1 MQRSNADMTQRASTS
16 LEFAFVCSL
25 SDGLHAR
32 PASHLA
38 EVAKDFASDCSLT
51 NLRTGAIAS
60 LKSVL
65 AIISADVRQGDRCTV
80 QARGIDEQAAHAALL
95 RFVEQVLPG
104 CDVPLAGV
112 NRISGSDTLPRILQA
127 AGVKCCFGS
136 PVSQG
141 IGQGKVVLLN
151 GMALPSGLSTRIATD
166 PQSELGQIKRALAAV
181 RARIREKLAHPK
193 SPTEAAVL
201 QADLAI
207 ASDVSLA
214 EKLTEHVSHGKSAGQ
229 AVMEAGEFFIDL
241 LRHSESEY
249 IRERALDI
257 EEICLELLEEI
268 CGVDL
273 QAAPIELRDP
283 SVVVA
288 ETLAPQQLLG
298 LDRRWLKA
306 LVLEYSGAT
315 SHAVILARSL
325 RIPTL
330 VGVKS
335 ARLMLMAEHE
345 VVVDAIRGFVVTQ
358 LSPVVERF
366 YERERRT
373 LALRQEYLPL
383 QTTGPSI
390 TADGKTLEVAA
401 NASSYEELSLAFESG
416 ADGIGLFRTET
427 AFLQRDYA
435 PSEEE
440 QFAIYSAAA
449 RAATGRPVII
459 RTFDLG
465 GDKVVPYLHLP
476 AEDNP
481 FLGYRGVR
489 IYAEHRELL
498 QAQLRAILRASAF
511 GKVQIMVP
519 MISSLEELLQFK
531 VEISEAKQHL
541 ERKGIAFQSDI
552 PTGIMIEVPSAGFIL
567 EELCAEVDFFSLGT
581 NDLNQYFLAADR
593 DNPKTAELS
602 DVLHPGFLR
611 FLRKIVQEIHEAGKW
626 VGMCGEMAAEIR
638 HLPLLVGLGLD
649 EISLPAAGIPAV
661 KRAISQLSAAD
672 CERVLADVIACR
684 EKVDIEDLMEHA
696 QPSWS
701 AQPLLSKE
709 LVLLGSESKN
719 KEEAMQEIV
728 DAFYIAGRTGD
739 RQRLEEALWSREA
752 VYSTGLGHGFAAPHC
767 KTEAV
772 TADSIGVLKLR
783 QAIDWGSVDGEPV
796 NMIILIAMREPQI
809 ANRHMQVFSKLAR
822 KLMNEEFRGQ
832 LLTVENAHDMATYL
846 AQQLEISL
854 D

>member
-1 MQRSNADMTQRASTS
+1 MTQRASTS

-38 EVAKDFASDCSLT
+38 EVANDFASDSLLT
-51 NLRTGAIAS
+51 NLRTGSVGS

-80 QARGIDEQAAHAALL
+80 QVRGTDEQAAHTALL
-95 RFVEQVLPG
+95 RFIEQVLPG
-104 CDVPLAGV
+104 CDVPLAGMSL
-112 NRISGSDTLPRILQA
+112 ISANGTLPRTLLA
-127 AGVKCCFGS
+127 AEVRCCFGS
-136 PVSQG
+136 PVSPG
-141 IGQGKVVLLN
+141 VGEGKVVMLN
-151 GMALPSGLSTRIATD
+151 GMTLPATLRERVVTDIAA
-166 PQSELGQIKRALAAV
+166 ELGQVKRAIAAV
-181 RARIREKLAHPK
+181 RARIREKLTHPR
-193 SPTEAAVL
+193 SSLETAVL

-207 ASDVSLA
+207 AGDVCFA
-214 EKLTEHVSHGKSAGQ
+214 QKLMEHVSQGKSAGQ
-229 AVMEAGEFFIDL
+229 AVVEAGEFFIDL

-249 IRERALDI
+249 IRERALDV
-257 EEICLELLEEI
+257 EEICLQLLAEI
-268 CGVDL
+268 YGVDF
-273 QAAPIELRDP
+273 QAAAIELREP
-283 SVVVA
+283 SVVVV

-298 LDRRWLKA
+298 LDRRWLQA

-325 RIPTL
+325 GIPTL
-330 VGVKS
+330 VGVKN
-335 ARLMLMAEHE
+335 ARLLLTPGQQ
-345 VVVDAIRGFVVTQ
+345 VVVDAIRGFVVAQ
-358 LSPVVERF
+358 VSPAVQRF

-373 LALRQEYLPL
+373 LLQRQQFLPP
-383 QTTGPSI
+383 QTTGPAV
-390 TADGKTLEVAA
+390 TTDGKTIEVAA
-401 NASSYEELSLAFESG
+401 NASSYEELSRAFENG
-416 ADGIGLFRTET
+416 ADGIGLFRTEA
-427 AFLQRDYA
+427 AFLERDHA

-449 RAATGRPVII
+449 RAAAGRSVII

-465 GDKVVPYLHLP
+465 GDKTAPYLNLP

-498 QAQLRAILRASAF
+498 QAQLRAILRASAV

-519 MISSLEELLQFK
+519 MISSLEEVLRFK
-531 VEISEAKQHL
+531 TEIWEAKQDL
-541 ERKGIAFQSDI
+541 ERKGIAFQPDVKI
-552 PTGIMIEVPSAGFIL
+552 GIMIEVPSAGFIL
-567 EELCAEVDFFSLGT
+567 DQLCTEADFFSLGT

-593 DNPKTAELS
+593 NSPKIAELS
-602 DVLHPGFLR
+602 NVLHPGFLR
-611 FLRKIVQEIHEAGKW
+611 FLRQIVREIHEAGKW

-638 HLPLLVGLGLD
+638 NLPLLLGLGLD

-684 EKVDIEDLMEHA
+684 EKNSLEDLLEKA
-696 QPSWS
+696 QPSAA

-728 DAFYIAGRTGD
+728 DVFYIAGRTVD

-752 VYSTGLGHGFAAPHC
+752 VYSTGLGYGFAAPHC

-783 QAIDWGSVDGEPV
+783 RPIDWGSVDSEPV
-796 NMIILIAMREPQI
+796 NMIFLIAMREPQL
-809 ANRHMQVFSKLAR
+809 ANRHMQVFSRLAR
-822 KLMNEEFRGQ
+822 KLMNEEFRGH
-832 LLTVENAHDMATYL
+832 LLAVENAHDMATFL

-854 D
+854 H

>member
-1 MQRSNADMTQRASTS
+1 MTQRASPS

-38 EVAKDFASDCSLT
+38 EVANDFASDCFLT

-65 AIISADVRQGDRCTV
+65 AIISADVRQGDHCTV
-80 QARGIDEQAAHAALL
+80 QIRGTDEPAAHAALL

-104 CDVPLAGV
+104 CDVPLAG
-112 NRISGSDTLPRILQA
+112 ISAVTGSGTLPRILKA
-127 AGVKCCFGS
+127 AGVNCCFGS
-136 PVSQG
+136 PVSHG

-151 GMALPSGLSTRIATD
+151 GMALPKGLSTRIAGD
-166 PQSELGQIKRALAAV
+166 PQWELEQIKRAMVAV
-181 RARIREKLAHPK
+181 RARIREKLTRSQ
-193 SPTEAAVL
+193 SPTAAAVL

-207 ASDVSLA
+207 AGDVSLD
-214 EKLTEHVSHGKSAGQ
+214 EKLTEHVSQGKSAGQ

-241 LRHSESEY
+241 LRHSENVY

-257 EEICLELLEEI
+257 EEICLQLLEEI
-268 CGVDL
+268 YGVDL
-273 QAAPIELRDP
+273 QAAAIELREP

-298 LDRRWLKA
+298 FDRRWLKA
-306 LVLEYSGAT
+306 LVLEHSGAT

-325 RIPTL
+325 GIPTL
-330 VGVKS
+330 VGVKN
-335 ARLMLMAEHE
+335 ARHMLMAGQE

-358 LSPVVERF
+358 VSPAIQRF

-373 LALRQEYLPL
+373 LALRQEFLPL
-383 QTTGPSI
+383 QTTGPAI
-390 TADGKTLEVAA
+390 TLDGKTLEVAA
-401 NASSYEELSLAFESG
+401 NASSYEELSLAFENG

-427 AFLQRDYA
+427 AFLQRDRA

-440 QFAIYSAAA
+440 QFVIYAEAA

-465 GDKVVPYLHLP
+465 GDKAAPYLNLP

-511 GKVQIMVP
+511 GQVQIMAP
-519 MISSLEELLQFK
+519 MISSLKEVLQFK
-531 VEISEAKQHL
+531 AEISEAKQDL
-541 ERKGIAFQSDI
+541 ARKGISFQSDI
-552 PTGIMIEVPSAGFIL
+552 RIGIMIEVPAAGFIL
-567 EELCAEVDFFSLGT
+567 DQLSTEVDFFSLGT

-602 DVLHPGFLR
+602 NVLHPGFLR
-611 FLRKIVQEIHEAGKW
+611 FLKRIVEEIHGAGKW
-626 VGMCGEMAAEIR
+626 VGMCGEMAAEIQ
-638 HLPLLVGLGLD
+638 HLPLLVGLGLN
-649 EISLPAAGIPAV
+649 EISLPAAGIPAI

-684 EKVDIEDLMEHA
+684 EKAEIEELLEHA
-696 QPSWS
+696 QPLRP

-728 DAFYIAGRTGD
+728 DAFYVAGRTED

-752 VYSTGLGHGFAAPHC
+752 VYSTGLGYGFAAPHC

-772 TADSIGVLKLR
+772 TADSIGVLKLGH
-783 QAIDWGSVDGEPV
+783 AIDWGSVDSEPV
-796 NMIILIAMREPQI
+796 SMIILIAMREPQI
-809 ANRHMQVFSKLAR
+809 PSRHMQVFSKLAR
-822 KLMNEEFRGQ
+822 KLMNEEFRGH

-854 D
+854 H

>member
-1 MQRSNADMTQRASTS
+1 LQRSNADMTQRASTS

-38 EVAKDFASDCSLT
+38 EVANDFASDCSLT
-51 NLRTGAIAS
+51 NLRTGSSAS

-80 QARGIDEQAAHAALL
+80 QVRGTDEQAAQAALV

-104 CDVPLAGV
+104 CDVPLAGT
-112 NRISGSDTLPRILQA
+112 GSVRAGGALPRILEA
-127 AGVKCCFGS
+127 AGVTCYFGKPIS
-136 PVSQG
+136 HG
-141 IGQGKVVLLN
+141 LGQGKVVLLN
-151 GMALPSGLSTRIATD
+151 GMTLPRGLNERIAAD

-181 RARIREKLAHPK
+181 RARIREKLTHLE

-214 EKLTEHVSHGKSAGQ
+214 EKLAEHVSQGKSAGQ
-229 AVMEAGEFFIDL
+229 AVLGAGEFFIDL

-257 EEICLELLEEI
+257 EEICLQLLEEI
-268 CGVDL
+268 YGVDF
-273 QAAPIELRDP
+273 QVAAVELREP

-298 LDRRWLKA
+298 LDRRCVKA
-306 LVLEYSGAT
+306 IVLEYSGAT

-325 RIPTL
+325 GIPAL
-330 VGVKS
+330 VGVKN
-335 ARLMLMAEHE
+335 ARLMLMAGQE
-345 VVVDAIRGFVVTQ
+345 VVVDANRGFVVTQ
-358 LSPVVERF
+358 VSPAVQTF

-373 LALRQEYLPL
+373 LALRQEFLPP
-383 QTTGPSI
+383 QTTGPAI
-390 TADGKTLEVAA
+390 TIDGKTLEVAA
-401 NASSYEELSLAFESG
+401 NASSHEDLAQAFEKG

-427 AFLQRDYA
+427 AFLQRDHA

-440 QFAIYSAAA
+440 QFAIYAEAA

-465 GDKVVPYLHLP
+465 GDKAAPYLNLP
-476 AEDNP
+476 PEDNP

-489 IYAEHRELL
+489 IYAQHRELL
-498 QAQLRAILRASAF
+498 QDQLRAILRASAF
-511 GKVQIMVP
+511 GQVQIMAP
-519 MISSLEELLQFK
+519 MISSLEEVLQFK
-531 VEISEAKQHL
+531 AELSAAQQDL
-541 ERKGIAFQSDI
+541 ARKGIAFRSDMQF
-552 PTGIMIEVPSAGFIL
+552 GIMIEVPSAGFIL
-567 EELCAEVDFFSLGT
+567 DQLCAEVDFFSLGT

-602 DVLHPGFLR
+602 NVLHPGFLR
-611 FLRKIVQEIHEAGKW
+611 FLKRIVDEIRASGKW

-638 HLPLLVGLGLD
+638 YLPLLVGLGLN
-649 EISLPAAGIPAV
+649 EISLPASKIPAA
-661 KRAISQLSAAD
+661 KRVISQLSAAD
-672 CERVLADVIACR
+672 SERVLASVIACR
-684 EKVDIEDLMEHA
+684 KQAEIEDILEDA
-696 QPSWS
+696 QPLRS

-728 DAFYIAGRTGD
+728 DAFYIAGRTED
-739 RQRLEEALWSREA
+739 RQRLEQALWSREA
-752 VYSTGLGHGFAAPHC
+752 VYSTGLGHGFAVPHC
-767 KTEAV
+767 RTDAV
-772 TADSIGVLKLR
+772 SADSIGVLKLR
-783 QAIDWGSVDGEPV
+783 QVIDWGSIDGEPV
-796 NMIILIAMREPQI
+796 SMIILMAMRESQSPS
-809 ANRHMQVFSKLAR
+809 RHMQVFSKLAR
-822 KLMNEEFRGQ
+822 KLENEEFRGH
-832 LLTVENAHDMATYL
+832 LLAVENTHDMATYL

-854 D
+854 H

>member
-1 MQRSNADMTQRASTS
+1 MTQRASTS
-16 LEFAFVCSL
+16 VEFAFVCSL
-25 SDGLHAR
+25 SAGLHAR

-38 EVAKDFASDCSLT
+38 EVANDFASDCVLT
-51 NLRTGAIAS
+51 NLRTGSIAS

-65 AIISADVRQGDRCTV
+65 AIISADVRQGDRCAV
-80 QARGIDEQAAHAALL
+80 QVRGTDEQAAHAALL
-95 RFVEQVLPG
+95 RFVEQDLPG

-112 NRISGSDTLPRILQA
+112 GKITGSGTLPRVLQA
-127 AGVKCCFGS
+127 AGANGCFGS
-136 PVSQG
+136 PVIQG
-141 IGQGKVVLLN
+141 IGQGKVVQLT

-166 PQSELGQIKRALAAV
+166 PQAELGQLKRAMGAV
-181 RARIREKLAHPK
+181 RARIREKLSQQQ

-207 ASDVSLA
+207 ASDPSLA
-214 EKLTEHVSHGKSAGQ
+214 EKLTEHVAQGKSAGQ

-257 EEICLELLEEI
+257 EEICLQLLEEI
-268 CGVDL
+268 YGVDF
-273 QAAPIELRDP
+273 QVAAVALREP

-325 RIPTL
+325 GIPTL

-335 ARLMLMAEHE
+335 ARLVLAPGQE

-358 LSPVVERF
+358 ISPAVQRF
-366 YERERRT
+366 YDRERKT
-373 LALRQEYLPL
+373 LSLRKEFMPL
-383 QTTGPSI
+383 QTTGPAI
-390 TADGKTLEVAA
+390 TRDGKTLEVAA
-401 NASSYEELSLAFESG
+401 NASSFEELAQAFENG
-416 ADGIGLFRTET
+416 ADGIGLFRTEA
-427 AFLQRDYA
+427 AFLQRDRA
-435 PSEEE
+435 PTEEE
-440 QFAIYSAAA
+440 QFVTYAEAA

-465 GDKVVPYLHLP
+465 GDKAASYLNLP
-476 AEDNP
+476 AEENP

-498 QAQLRAILRASAF
+498 RAQLRAILRASTF
-511 GKVQIMVP
+511 GKIQIMAP
-519 MISSLEELLQFK
+519 MISSLKEVLEFK
-531 VEISEAKQHL
+531 AEISQAKQDL
-541 ERKGIAFQSDI
+541 TRKGVAFQTDI
-552 PTGIMIEVPSAGFIL
+552 PIGVMIEVPSAGFIL
-567 EELCAEVDFFSLGT
+567 DHLCAEVDFFSLGT

-593 DNPKTAELS
+593 DNPKTAEIS

-611 FLRKIVQEIHEAGKW
+611 FLKQIVEEIHRAGKW

-638 HLPLLVGLGLD
+638 HLPLLVGLGLE
-649 EISLPAAGIPAV
+649 EISVPAAAIPSV
-661 KRAISQLSAAD
+661 KRAISQLSSAD
-672 CERVLADVIACR
+672 CRQVFDDVMACR
-684 EKVDIEDLMEHA
+684 EKVEIEDLLERA
-696 QPSWS
+696 QPLRS

-719 KEEAMQEIV
+719 KDEAMQEIV
-728 DAFYIAGRTGD
+728 DAFYVAGRTED

-752 VYSTGLGHGFAAPHC
+752 VYSTGLGYGFAAPHC

-772 TADSIGVLKLR
+772 IADSIGVLKLR
-783 QAIDWGSVDGEPV
+783 KAIDWGSVDSEPV
-796 NMIILIAMREPQI
+796 SMIILIAMRESQNPS
-809 ANRHMQVFSKLAR
+809 RHMQVFSRLAR
-822 KLMNEEFRGQ
+822 KLMNEEFRGH
-832 LLTVENAHDMATYL
+832 LLAVENAHDMATYL

-854 D
+854 H

>member
-1 MQRSNADMTQRASTS
+1 MTQRASAS

-25 SDGLHAR
+25 SGGLHAR

-38 EVAKDFASDCSLT
+38 EIANDFASDCFLT
-51 NLRTGAIAS
+51 NLRTGSVGS

-80 QARGIDEQAAHAALL
+80 QVSGTDDQAAHAALL
-95 RFVEQVLPG
+95 RFIEQVLPG

-112 NRISGSDTLPRILQA
+112 SAVSGNGALPRILQTA
-127 AGVKCCFGS
+127 KIKCYFGS
-136 PVSQG
+136 PVSHG
-141 IGQGKVVLLN
+141 VGQGKVVLLN
-151 GMALPSGLSTRIATD
+151 GMTLPRGLSERVVTD
-166 PQSELGQIKRALAAV
+166 PQAELGQIKRAIVAV
-181 RARIREKLAHPK
+181 RARIREKLAYLK
-193 SPTEAAVL
+193 SPMETAVL

-214 EKLTEHVSHGKSAGQ
+214 QKLTEHVSQGKSAGQ
-229 AVMEAGEFFIDL
+229 AVVDAGEFFIDL
-241 LRHSESEY
+241 LRHSDSEY
-249 IRERALDI
+249 IRERALDV
-257 EEICLELLEEI
+257 EEICLQLLEEMYGI
-268 CGVDL
+268 DF
-273 QAAPIELRDP
+273 QAAPVELRQP
-283 SVVVA
+283 SVVVV

-325 RIPTL
+325 GIPTL

-335 ARLMLMAEHE
+335 ARLMLMAGQDI
-345 VVVDAIRGFVVTQ
+345 VVDAIRGFVVTQ
-358 LSPVVERF
+358 ISPAVQRF
-366 YERERRT
+366 YAREERT
-373 LALRQEYLPL
+373 LDLRQEYFPL
-383 QTTGPSI
+383 QTTGPAI
-390 TADGKTLEVAA
+390 TADGKTLEVAV
-401 NASSYEELSLAFESG
+401 NASSYEELSLAFENG
-416 ADGIGLFRTET
+416 ADGIGLFRTEM
-427 AFLQRDYA
+427 AFLQRDHA
-435 PSEEE
+435 PAEEE
-440 QFAIYSAAA
+440 QFAIYSQAA
-449 RAATGRPVII
+449 RAAGGRPVII

-465 GDKVVPYLHLP
+465 GDKAAPYLNLP
-476 AEDNP
+476 TEDNP

-489 IYAEHRELL
+489 IYAEHHELL
-498 QAQLRAILRASAF
+498 QSQLRAILRASAF

-519 MISSLEELLQFK
+519 MISSLAEVLQFRAE
-531 VEISEAKQHL
+531 VSEAKQDL

-552 PTGIMIEVPSAGFIL
+552 PIGIMIEVPSAGFIL
-567 EELCAEVDFFSLGT
+567 DHLCAEVDFFSLGT

-593 DNPKTAELS
+593 DNPKIAELS
-602 DVLHPGFLR
+602 NVLHPGFLR
-611 FLRKIVQEIHEAGKW
+611 FLKKIVQEIHEAGKW
-626 VGMCGEMAAEIR
+626 VGLCGEMAAEIR
-638 HLPLLVGLGLD
+638 YLPLLVGLGLD

-672 CERVLADVIACR
+672 CERALTDVMACR
-684 EKVDIEDLMEHA
+684 EKPELEELLERA

-709 LVLLGSESKN
+709 LVLLGSESQN

-739 RQRLEEALWSREA
+739 RQRLEDALWSREA
-752 VYSTGLGHGFAAPHC
+752 VYSTGLGYGFAAPHC

-772 TADSIGVLKLR
+772 TADSIGVLKLK
-783 QAIDWGSVDGEPV
+783 QAIDWGSVDSEPV
-796 NMIILIAMREPQI
+796 NMIILIAMREPQL

-822 KLMNEEFRGQ
+822 KLMNEDFRGH
-832 LLTVENAHDMATYL
+832 LLAVENAHDMATYL

-854 D
+854 H

>member
-1 MQRSNADMTQRASTS
+1 MTQKTSAS

-38 EVAKDFASDCSLT
+38 EVANDFASDCFLT
-51 NLRTGAIAS
+51 NLRTGSVVS

-65 AIISADVRQGDRCTV
+65 AIISADIRQGDRCSV
-80 QARGIDEQAAHAALL
+80 QVRGADEQAAHAALL
-95 RFVEQVLPG
+95 RFIGQVLPG

-112 NRISGSDTLPRILQA
+112 SAIPGGGVLPRVLQTA
-127 AGVKCCFGS
+127 EVKCCFGS

-151 GMALPSGLSTRIATD
+151 GMTLPKRLSERVATD
-166 PQSELGQIKRALAAV
+166 PQSELGQIKRAIAAV
-181 RARIREKLAHPK
+181 RSRIREKLTHPK
-193 SPTEAAVL
+193 SFTETAVL

-214 EKLTEHVSHGKSAGQ
+214 QKLTEHVSQGKSAGR

-241 LRHSESEY
+241 LRRSDSEY
-249 IRERALDI
+249 IRDRALDV
-257 EEICLELLEEI
+257 EEICLQLLEEI
-268 CGVDL
+268 YGVDF
-273 QAAPIELRDP
+273 QAAPIELREP
-283 SVVVA
+283 SVVVV

-325 RIPTL
+325 GIPTL

-335 ARLMLMAEHE
+335 ARLILVAGQE

-358 LSPVVERF
+358 LSPAVQRF
-366 YERERRT
+366 YERELKT
-373 LALRQEYLPL
+373 LALRQKYLPV
-383 QTTGPSI
+383 QATGPAI
-390 TADGKTLEVAA
+390 TADGKILEVAA
-401 NASSYEELSLAFESG
+401 NASSYEELSPAFEHG
-416 ADGIGLFRTET
+416 ADGIGLFRTEM
-427 AFLQRDYA
+427 AFLQRDHA

-440 QFAIYSAAA
+440 QFAIYSEAA
-449 RAATGRPVII
+449 RAATGRPVTI

-465 GDKVVPYLHLP
+465 GDKTASYLNLP
-476 AEDNP
+476 AEANP

-489 IYAEHRELL
+489 IYAEHRDLL
-498 QAQLRAILRASAF
+498 RAQLRAILRASAF

-519 MISSLEELLQFK
+519 MISSLEEVLQFK
-531 VEISEAKQHL
+531 TEISEAKQDL
-541 ERKGIAFQSDI
+541 ELKGTAFQSDI
-552 PTGIMIEVPSAGFIL
+552 RIGIMIEVPSAGFIL
-567 EELCAEVDFFSLGT
+567 DQLCAEVDFFSLGT

-593 DNPKTAELS
+593 DNSKIAELS
-602 DVLHPGFLR
+602 NVLHPGFLR
-611 FLRKIVQEIHEAGKW
+611 FLKKIVQEIREAGKW
-626 VGMCGEMAAEIR
+626 VGMCGEMAAEVR

-661 KRAISQLSAAD
+661 KRAVSQLSASD
-672 CERVLADVIACR
+672 CERILTDVIACR
-684 EKVDIEDLMEHA
+684 EKTEIEELLEHA

-701 AQPLLSKE
+701 TQPLLSKE

-719 KEEAMQEIV
+719 KEEALQEIV
-728 DAFYIAGRTGD
+728 DAFYIAGRTAD

-752 VYSTGLGHGFAAPHC
+752 VYATGLGYGFAAPHC
-767 KTEAV
+767 KTEAI
-772 TADSIGVLKLR
+772 TADSIGVLKLG
-783 QAIDWGSVDGEPV
+783 QAIDWGSVDSEPV
-796 NMIILIAMREPQI
+796 NMIILIAMREPQL
-809 ANRHMQVFSKLAR
+809 ANRHMQVFSRLAR
-822 KLMNEEFRGQ
+822 KLMNEEFRGH
-832 LLTVENAHDMATYL
+832 LLAVENAHDMATYL

-854 D
+854 H

>member
-1 MQRSNADMTQRASTS
+1 MTQRASTS
-16 LEFAFVCSL
+16 LEFAFTCSL

-38 EVAKDFASDCSLT
+38 EVATDFASECFLA

-80 QARGIDEQAAHAALL
+80 QVRGTDEQAAHAALL
-95 RFVEQVLPG
+95 RFIEQVLPG
-104 CDVPLAGV
+104 CDVPLAG
-112 NRISGSDTLPRILQA
+112 IAAITGSGALPRVLQA

-136 PVSQG
+136 PVSHG
-141 IGQGKVVLLN
+141 IGQGKVLPLN
-151 GMALPSGLSTRIATD
+151 GMALPSGLSARIALD
-166 PQSELGQIKRALAAV
+166 PQLETGQIKRAMAAV
-181 RARIREKLAHPK
+181 RTRIREKLTHRN
-193 SPTEAAVL
+193 SPTETAVL
-201 QADLAI
+201 EADLAI
-207 ASDVSLA
+207 ASDVSLD
-214 EKLTEHVSHGKSAGQ
+214 EKLMEHVAQGKSAGQ
-229 AVMEAGEFFIDL
+229 AVMQAGRFFIEL
-241 LRHSESEY
+241 LRQSESEY

-257 EEICLELLEEI
+257 EEICLQLLEELY
-268 CGVDL
+268 GVDF
-273 QAAPIELRDP
+273 QTAAVELHEP

-288 ETLAPQQLLG
+288 ETLAPQQLLS

-325 RIPTL
+325 GIPTL

-335 ARLMLMAEHE
+335 ARLTLMAGQE

-358 LSPVVERF
+358 VTPAVQAF
-366 YERERRT
+366 YKREQRT
-373 LALRQEYLPL
+373 LALREEFLPV
-383 QTTGPSI
+383 QTTGPAI
-390 TADGKTLEVAA
+390 TRDGRTLEVAA
-401 NASSYEELSLAFESG
+401 NASSFEELSLAFENG
-416 ADGIGLFRTET
+416 ADGIGLFRTEA
-427 AFLQRDYA
+427 AFLRRDRA
-435 PSEEE
+435 PSEDE
-440 QFAIYSAAA
+440 QFVIYKEAAL
-449 RAATGRPVII
+449 AATGRPVII

-465 GDKVVPYLHLP
+465 GDKAAPYLDLP

-511 GKVQIMVP
+511 GQVQIMAP
-519 MISSLEELLQFK
+519 MIASLEEVLQFK
-531 VEISEAKQHL
+531 AAISEAKQDL
-541 ERKGIAFQSDI
+541 ARKGIAFRSDI
-552 PTGIMIEVPSAGFIL
+552 RIGIMIEVPAAGFIL
-567 EELCAEVDFFSLGT
+567 DQLCAEVDFFSLGT

-602 DVLHPGFLR
+602 NVLHPGFLR
-611 FLRKIVQEIHEAGKW
+611 FLRKIVAEIHEAGKW
-626 VGMCGEMAAEIR
+626 VGMCGEMAAEMQ
-638 HLPLLVGLGLD
+638 HLTLLVGLGLD
-649 EISLPAAGIPAV
+649 EVSLPAAGIPAV
-661 KRAISQLSAAD
+661 KRAISQLSSAD
-672 CERVLADVIACR
+672 CGQVLAAAVACR
-684 EKVDIEDLMEHA
+684 EKAEIEDLLERT
-696 QPSWS
+696 QPLRS

-728 DAFYIAGRTGD
+728 DAFYIAGRTED

-752 VYSTGLGHGFAAPHC
+752 VYSTGLGYGFAIPHC

-772 TADSIGVLKLR
+772 TADSVGVLKLT
-783 QAIDWGSVDGEPV
+783 QPIDWGSVDSEPV
-796 NMIILIAMREPQI
+796 SMIILMAVREPQI
-809 ANRHMQVFSKLAR
+809 ANRHLQVLSELA
-822 KLMNEEFRGQ
+822 KKIMNEEFRGH
-832 LLTVENAHDMATYL
+832 LLAVENAHDMATYL

-854 D
+854 H

>member
-1 MQRSNADMTQRASTS
+1 MTQRASTS

-38 EVAKDFASDCSLT
+38 EVANDFASDCLLT
-51 NLRTGAIAS
+51 NLRTGASAS

-80 QARGIDEQAAHAALL
+80 QVRGTDEQAAQAALL
-95 RFVEQVLPG
+95 RFIEQVLPG
-104 CDVPLAGV
+104 CDVPLAG
-112 NRISGSDTLPRILQA
+112 ISASTASGMLPRILKA
-127 AGVKCCFGS
+127 TGVKCCFGS
-136 PVSQG
+136 PASYG

-151 GMALPSGLSTRIATD
+151 GMALPKGLSARIAAD
-166 PQSELGQIKRALAAV
+166 PQWELGQIKRAVAAV
-181 RARIREKLAHPK
+181 RARIREKLKHPQ
-193 SPTEAAVL
+193 SPAEAAVL

-214 EKLTEHVSHGKSAGQ
+214 EKLAEHVSHGKSAGQ
-229 AVMEAGEFFIDL
+229 AVTEAGEFFIDL

-257 EEICLELLEEI
+257 EEICLQLLEEI
-268 CGVDL
+268 YGVDL
-273 QAAPIELRDP
+273 QAAAIELREP
-283 SVVVA
+283 SVVLA

-325 RIPTL
+325 GIPTV
-330 VGVKS
+330 VGAKC
-335 ARLMLMAEHE
+335 ARLMLMAGQE
-345 VVVDAIRGFVVTQ
+345 VVVDAIRGFVVTPV
-358 LSPVVERF
+358 SPAVQRF

-373 LALRQEYLPL
+373 LALRQEFLPP
-383 QTTGPSI
+383 QTTGPAI
-390 TADGKTLEVAA
+390 TSDGKTLEVAA
-401 NASSYEELSLAFESG
+401 NASSYEELSLAFENG

-427 AFLQRDYA
+427 AFLQRDHA

-440 QFAIYSAAA
+440 QFVIYAEAA
-449 RAATGRPVII
+449 RAAAGRPVII

-465 GDKVVPYLHLP
+465 GDKAAPYLNLP
-476 AEDNP
+476 PEDNP

-489 IYAEHRELL
+489 IYPEHRELL
-498 QAQLRAILRASAF
+498 QAQLCAILRASAF
-511 GKVQIMVP
+511 GQVQIMAP
-519 MISSLEELLQFK
+519 MISSLEEVLQFK
-531 VEISEAKQHL
+531 AEISEAKQDL
-541 ERKGIAFQSDI
+541 SRKGIAFQSDI
-552 PTGIMIEVPSAGFIL
+552 RIGIMIEVPAVGFIL
-567 EELCAEVDFFSLGT
+567 DQLCTEVDFFSLGT

-593 DNPKTAELS
+593 DNPRTAELS
-602 DVLHPGFLR
+602 NVLHPGFLR
-611 FLRKIVQEIHEAGKW
+611 FLKQIVEQIHEAGKW

-638 HLPLLVGLGLD
+638 HLPLLVGLGLN
-649 EISLPAAGIPAV
+649 EISLPAAGIPAL
-661 KRAISQLSAAD
+661 KRAISQWSVAD
-672 CERVLADVIACR
+672 CKRVLADVIACR
-684 EKVDIEDLMEHA
+684 EKAEIEDLLEHA
-696 QPSWS
+696 QPLRS

-709 LVLLGSESKN
+709 LVLLGSESKS

-728 DAFYIAGRTGD
+728 DAFYIAGRTED

-752 VYSTGLGHGFAAPHC
+752 VYSTGLGYGFAAPHC

-772 TADSIGVLKLR
+772 TADSIGVLKLN
-783 QAIDWGSVDGEPV
+783 QAIDWGSVDSAPV
-796 NMIILIAMREPQI
+796 SMIILIAMREPQI
-809 ANRHMQVFSKLAR
+809 PSRHMQVFSKLAR
-822 KLMNEEFRGQ
+822 KLMNEEFRGH
-832 LLTVENAHDMATYL
+832 LLAVENAHDMATYL

-854 D
+854 H